1 MGRPGLVSLCISF
14 IGGSL
19 NQIAQVLGQPFVRGV
34 FQDPNDRFNNLDIVL
49 TLPNESALNFR
60 QSRRKVRHASVGHGC
75 DDLI

>member
-49 TLPNESALNFR
+49 TLSNEVRSSFT
-60 QSRRKVRHASVGHGC
+60 SRDARFATPASGM
-75 DDLI
+75 DAMT